1 MTLHAT
7 RDGEKI
13 TIGGNLHADLV
24 VQDSRVTQVSIT
36 EDVMHVRH
44 FWSQLGRLLH
54 TPEDRARD
62 GYERYREHA
71 GGVSKFTGDP
81 LPAFDDQ
88 DDEIKSHWIAA
99 FTE

>member
-7 RDGEKI
+7 RDGEKVTVHTTYGPI
-13 TIGGNLHADLV
+13 TNQVTEDAGHVENFHRQLGNLLK
-24 VQDSRVTQVSIT
+24 S
-36 EDVMHVRH
+36 
-44 FWSQLGRLLH
+44 
-54 TPEDRARD
+54 PEDRARD

>member
-1 MTLHAT
+1 MTLVAN
-7 RDGEKI
+7 RDERDPNTVIVRTTYGPI
-13 TIGGNLHADLV
+13 TNEVREDIG
-24 VQDSRVTQVSIT
+24 
-36 EDVMHVRH
+36 HVRS
-44 FWSQLGRLLH
+44 FWAQLGRVLH

-88 DDEIKSHWIAA
+88 DEEVRAHWVAA